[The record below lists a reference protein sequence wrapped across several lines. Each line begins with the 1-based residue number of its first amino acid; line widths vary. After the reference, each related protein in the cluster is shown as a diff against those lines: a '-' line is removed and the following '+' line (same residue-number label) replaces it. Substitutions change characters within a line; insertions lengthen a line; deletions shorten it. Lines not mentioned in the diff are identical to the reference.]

1 MRCFEDDVMTTHRDL
16 PATAPRFVV
25 VDVETTGLYD
35 TDRVVEVAA
44 VTLSREGSI
53 VDEWDTLVNPERDI
67 GATAIHGVTASMVST
82 APRFGEVASALAG
95 RLHGAVLVAH
105 NLVFDSRML
114 GNEYRRLGA
123 TMDPGRGVCTLS
135 LSGRRL
141 PDACA
146 RYGIRLDHHHRALTD
161 ARAAAQLLLALGFPG
176 DGLGPVRINA
186 LGVGLCPRTLR
197 REHVRGCDVTVP
209 YLARAAF
216 AAHHW
221 GQTGATLLYL
231 DMLDWA
237 LADLDIDAGEHQR
250 LQALAADLGLSPSEV
265 AGAHE
270 WYLGEMI
277 AAASRDQRVTDE
289 ELDLLC
295 RVASALGISEGVVDA
310 GVLQWRHPADVVRLE
325 RGMRVCFTGTA
336 LTADGA
342 ELPRAVLCDI
352 AGQMGLCVVDSVTKK
367 HCDLLVASD
376 ANSQSGKA
384 AKARKFG
391 VPVVEVRRFL
401 CAECGGEVPVG

>member
-1 MRCFEDDVMTTHRDL
+1 
-16 PATAPRFVV
+16 
-25 VDVETTGLYD
+25 
-35 TDRVVEVAA
+35 
-44 VTLSREGSI
+44 
-53 VDEWDTLVNPERDI
+53 
-67 GATAIHGVTASMVST
+67 
-82 APRFGEVASALAG
+82 
-95 RLHGAVLVAH
+95 
-105 NLVFDSRML
+105 
-114 GNEYRRLGA
+114 
-123 TMDPGRGVCTLS
+123 
-135 LSGRRL
+135 
-141 PDACA
+141 
-146 RYGIRLDHHHRALTD
+146 
-161 ARAAAQLLLALGFPG
+161 
-176 DGLGPVRINA
+176 
-186 LGVGLCPRTLR
+186 
-197 REHVRGCDVTVP
+197 
-209 YLARAAF
+209 
-216 AAHHW
+216 
-221 GQTGATLLYL
+221 
-231 DMLDWA
+231 MLDWA

-352 AGQMGLCVVDSVTKK
+352 AGQMGLYVVDSVTKK
-367 HCDLLVASD
+367 HCDLLVAAD
-376 ANSQSGKA
+376 ASSQSGKA

-401 CAECGGEVPVG
+401 CAERGGEVPVG